1 LEKNLDHIIHLLIK
15 GKSGPK
21 GRERLVLH
29 YFLITLA
36 TTAQSRLTLVSTK
49 LTEFSAA
56 SGGGGGDSQ
65 TRVEFGVISVHP
77 SLLFLT
83 SMGFDYLFLG

>member
-1 LEKNLDHIIHLLIK
+1 LHSIHGYLFSTISPNYLEKNLDHINLLIK

-56 SGGGGGDSQ
+56 SGGGGGDS
-65 TRVEFGVISVHP
+65 
-77 SLLFLT
+77 
-83 SMGFDYLFLG
+83 